1 MIMRAIVAAILFISM
16 ATSAEES
23 ATAYLMTTSV
33 SSTGNVSLLHIIN
46 TSSEV
51 QNFTGTMYQGDGA
64 QLGGSKVKLNTEPVQ
79 PNSRIV
85 LSSPDLETLFSVGP
99 WIGPSMIEVSGS
111 SAFEVMIKLESPS
124 GFVSNTNC
132 VTSGAV
138 HNIDGFDSTDD
149 TFIRFINTGTS
160 PISDIR
166 GNLYNAAGE
175 NVGSSDVQ
183 LVSKLDPKEQIW
195 INRDQLSQK
204 FGATWTSEASLTVQA
219 VDELKLLNLN
229 FIDGRTFFNFSCFES
244 SQNSQG
250 GPDFP
255 GPNQPTAPT
264 GFVANGAYSTVNLM
278 WDHAGYYG
286 HAYTEIY
293 RQNAKDGSG
302 AYVAPNRAVATAA
315 PMLANPAG
323 KGYVDTVGNDK
334 QYHYWIR
341 FVSNTGAYSAW
352 AGPRTTATA
361 IDIDSVLGA
370 INDSIIN
377 S

>member
-111 SAFEVMIKLESPS
+111 SAFKVMIKLESPS

-244 SQNSQG
+244 SQNSQSAKVTFPEG
-250 GPDFP
+250 AFGDSPMISGDSCSHYQFFTPDEADLTFSSN
-255 GPNQPTAPT
+255 GDSVTIFENSFWDGICEYEGQRNKST
-264 GFVANGAYSTVNLM
+264 GVLSGTMRCAEGFDEGTWSSNAIEMTNGIVGAYTMS
-278 WDHAGYYG
+278 
-286 HAYTEIY
+286 
-293 RQNAKDGSG
+293 GSMDISLT
-302 AYVAPNRAVATAA
+302 NR
-315 PMLANPAG
+315 PCDYSL
-323 KGYVDTVGNDK
+323 
-334 QYHYWIR
+334 R
-341 FVSNTGAYSAW
+341 FTGA
-352 AGPRTTATA
+352 RF
-361 IDIDSVLGA
+361 
-370 INDSIIN
+370 
-377 S
+377 